1 MNLLPN
7 YSNNNCWMN
16 LVNLELNN
24 FNKIYKKILELSKS
38 KIETRPVWH
47 LNHLQQPF
55 TRFQSYKISVSKK
68 LFENYICLPSGLS
81 LKKKEVES
89 IINHI

>member
-1 MNLLPN
+1 MQN
-7 YSNNNCWMN
+7 YWLNI
-16 LVNLELNN
+16 LVIDEQ
-24 FNKIYKKILELSKS
+24 KYSLSKKQIIKKFS
-38 KIETRPVWH
+38 DNGIETRSLWYP
-47 LNHLQQPF
+47 NHLQKPF